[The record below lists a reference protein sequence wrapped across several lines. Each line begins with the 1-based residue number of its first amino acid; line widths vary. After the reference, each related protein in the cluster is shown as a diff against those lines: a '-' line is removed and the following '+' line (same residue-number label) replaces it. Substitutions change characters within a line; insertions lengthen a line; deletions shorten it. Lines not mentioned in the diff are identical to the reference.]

1 MAEQAMKQ
9 GWLAGHVGVS
19 DGEMRRMQADKRRWT
34 DEQKRRAAQA
44 LEIPVEL
51 VFAALA
57 MERAG
62 EGSDV

>member
-1 MAEQAMKQ
+1 MKQ

-19 DGEMRRMQADKRRWT
+19 DAELRRMQADKRRWT
-34 DEQKRRAAQA
+34 DEQKALVALV

-51 VFAALA
+51 VFAALG

-62 EGSDV
+62 EGG